1 MPNSASFCD
10 CVYYVVYG
18 YLMTGNIDF
27 TINLG
32 LLTCLSGTRSILFMK
47 IIKRYLFKVLGEGV
61 SVCIYLY
68 SVVLLV

>member
-1 MPNSASFCD
+1 
-10 CVYYVVYG
+10 
-18 YLMTGNIDF
+18 MTGNIDF